1 MQELLARA
9 LAAGKESVVAWADV
23 LDRINV
29 FPVADG
35 DTGRNLVISL
45 GPLREAEAS
54 FENLSKELLL
64 SARGNSGNIAARFL
78 SSLLQLNDLDSLI
91 SCCERGR
98 DLAYG
103 AVKDPKQGTIL
114 TLFDV
119 LAKSLKSHPPDE
131 NTPWASLVLEDLE
144 KAVRSTTDQLPEL
157 KEAGVVDSGA
167 LGMFVFLEACLH
179 ILVGQ
184 EVPFSSMAE
193 TLKDSFVLA
202 DSWSESPDEGYCL
215 DVVLQVEKEGG
226 VDMNQMSTFGES
238 VVAIPDG
245 EYVKLHLHTHNEEEV
260 RRRLESVGNV
270 VCWAADDLGEQTR
283 RFARPRVRQALHI
296 MTDAAGSVTRED
308 AAGLGITLL
317 DSYITFGRNSLPETF
332 VDPDRLFETMRK
344 GGKVSTSQASLF
356 ERHQAYNKVLSLH
369 PKVLYLCV
377 GSFYTGNYQA
387 AKDWKDKNDPENRL
401 ILVDSGVASGRLGL
415 AAIATARLSLRSADP
430 DEVVT
435 FAKRAVEQCQEII
448 FLDKLQWVAA
458 GGRMSK
464 TGAFFGDVFR
474 VKPVVSPTPEGAKKV
489 AVVRSRK
496 EQLQFALKRLED
508 SLPGDQQ
515 STIMLEHTDNKGWVM
530 EAVKPELERR
540 FPLADFILQPVS
552 LTSGAHMGP
561 GTWGVAF
568 LKEST

>member
-35 DTGRNLVISL
+35 DTGRNLVMSL
-45 GPLREAEAS
+45 GPLGEAGAS
-54 FENLSKELLL
+54 FETLSKELLL
-64 SARGNSGNIAARFL
+64 SARGNSGNIAVRFL
-78 SSLLQLNDLDSLI
+78 SGLLQLNDLDSLI
-91 SCCERGR
+91 LCCERGR

-103 AVKDPKQGTIL
+103 AVREPKQGTIL
-114 TLFDV
+114 TLFDT

-131 NTPWASLVLEDLE
+131 NTAWAFHILRDLE
-144 KAVRSTTDQLPEL
+144 KAVRSTTDQLSEL

-167 LGMFVFLEACLH
+167 LGMFVFLEAYLH
-179 ILVGQ
+179 ILAGLDL
-184 EVPFSSMAE
+184 PFSSMAE

-226 VDMNQMSTFGES
+226 VDINQMSSFGES
-238 VVAIPDG
+238 LVAIREGDH
-245 EYVKLHLHTHNEEEV
+245 VKVHLHTRNEEEA
-260 RRRLESVGNV
+260 RRRLKGVGDV

-283 RFARPRVRQALHI
+283 RFSRPKVRQALHM

-308 AAGLGITLL
+308 AAALGITLL
-317 DSYITFGRNSLPETF
+317 DSYITFGRNSLPETY

-356 ERHQAYNKVLSLH
+356 ERHQAYSKVLSLY
-369 PKVLYLCV
+369 PKVVYLCV
-377 GSFYTGNYQA
+377 GSFYTGNYQV
-387 AKDWKDKNDPENRL
+387 AKEWKDENDPENRL

-415 AAIATARLSLRSADP
+415 AALAAARLSLKSADP
-430 DEVVT
+430 DEVVN
-435 FAKRAVEQCQEII
+435 FAKRAVDQCQEIL
-448 FLDKLQWVAA
+448 FLDRLQWLAA

-464 TGAFFGDVFR
+464 TGAFFGDLFR

-489 AVVRSRK
+489 AVVRSRE
-496 EQLQFALKRLED
+496 EQVQFALKHLED
-508 SLPGDQQ
+508 SLPGDQHA
-515 STIMLEHTDNKGWVM
+515 TIMLEYTDNRGWIV

-561 GTWGVAF
+561 GSWGVAF
-568 LKEST
+568 LKENL